1 MKKEEPKPVKV
12 YEEKK
17 AYNFK
22 PKMGKKGLE
31 NYVPFLFVILKKN
44 VMIFE
49 FMGKSL
55 KLENRTLRTGKDIQT
70 YGLRM
75 MMTLSS

>member
-22 PKMGKKGLE
+22 PKGKKGLE
-31 NYVPFLFVILKKN
+31 NYVPFSICDIKEECHDIRIHGK
-44 VMIFE
+44 IFE
-49 FMGKSL
+49 IEIAHFVQEKIFRL
-55 KLENRTLRTGKDIQT
+55 

>member
-1 MKKEEPKPVKV
+1 MRKR
-12 YEEKK
+12 K

-22 PKMGKKGLE
+22 PKGKKGWKLCSFFICDIKE
-31 NYVPFLFVILKKN
+31 ECHDIRIHGK
-44 VMIFE
+44 IFE
-49 FMGKSL
+49 I
-55 KLENRTLRTGKDIQT
+55 ENRTLRTGKIFRL